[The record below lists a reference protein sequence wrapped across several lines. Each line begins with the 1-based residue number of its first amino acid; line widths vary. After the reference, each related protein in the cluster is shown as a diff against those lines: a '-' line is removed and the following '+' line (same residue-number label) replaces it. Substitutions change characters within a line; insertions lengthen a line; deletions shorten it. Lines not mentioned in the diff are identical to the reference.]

1 MPLENI
7 MLQCGIEAPRLQY
20 CPIRQSTSGFREKL
34 STMKTRVVIAD
45 DHTLFLE
52 GMKML
57 LEPTCWVIGTA
68 ADGQALIS
76 EIERHRPDVVLTDIN
91 MPQLNGLEAC
101 ERLQKTNPGI
111 RIIFVTVN
119 EDVAVAEEAIRRGA
133 VGYVLKKAA
142 ASELAR
148 AIQTVM
154 SGRIYVSSDI
164 TKEPVQIF
172 VANAKK
178 RAHRDKLTPRQRE
191 VLQLLAEGKS
201 MKEAADVLKVTT
213 RTIAFHKYTMMHHLG
228 VSRNSELVLYAAQ
241 SGLCRDQR
249 HS

>member
-1 MPLENI
+1 MV
-7 MLQCGIEAPRLQY
+7 
-20 CPIRQSTSGFREKL
+20 K
-34 STMKTRVVIAD
+34 MKTRVVIAD
-45 DHTLFLE
+45 DHNLFLE

-68 ADGQALIS
+68 SDGQALIA
-76 EIERHRPDVVLTDIN
+76 EIEKQRPDVILTDIN
-91 MPQLNGLEAC
+91 MPRLNGLEAC
-101 ERLQKTNPGI
+101 ERLLKVSPDA

-119 EDVAVAEEAIRRGA
+119 EDISIAEEAIRRGA
-133 VGYVLKKAA
+133 FGYVLKKAA
-142 ASELAR
+142 TSELVK

-154 SGRIYVSSDI
+154 SGRIYVSPEI
-164 TKEPVQIF
+164 TKEPVQVF

-178 RAHRDKLTPRQRE
+178 RAQKNKLTPRQRE

-241 SGLCRDQR
+241 TGLCRDQK